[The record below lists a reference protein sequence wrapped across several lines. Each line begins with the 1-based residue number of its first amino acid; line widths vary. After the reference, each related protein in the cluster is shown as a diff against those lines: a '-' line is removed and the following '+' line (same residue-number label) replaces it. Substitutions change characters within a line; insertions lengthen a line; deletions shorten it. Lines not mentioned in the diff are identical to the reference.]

1 MKNFE
6 ERMARL
12 EELNENLRKGNL
24 PLEEALALFEE
35 GMKLARG
42 LEKELSRIERRIE
55 ILVNEP
61 EITSSGEMTEKPNL
75 ELFDSTV

>member
-6 ERMARL
+6 DRMARL

-24 PLEEALALFEE
+24 PLEESLALFEE
-35 GMKLARG
+35 GMKLAKG
-42 LEKELSRIERRIE
+42 LEKELSRIERKIE

-61 EITSSGEMTEKPNL
+61 EISPSGEIEEKPNL
-75 ELFDSTV
+75 ELFEQ